1 MAYPAMTSPDSAET
15 RFEIMYQ
22 QYHNEV
28 LAYCL
33 RRVSRSDAEDVAA
46 EVFAVAWRRIDQVP
60 LGERAL
66 AWLFGV
72 AQRVLANQWRST
84 RRYRRLLARI
94 GGLGSPQP
102 EVPETQVLRNHDE
115 QQLLDAL
122 ARLRWPDQEV
132 LRLATWE
139 TLPHRD
145 IAELLG
151 CSEVAVGQRIA
162 RAKKR
167 LAREL
172 KPIQQEGSAVPPA
185 EEEGGHE

>member
-1 MAYPAMTSPDSAET
+1 
-15 RFEIMYQ
+15 MYQ
-22 QYHNEV
+22 QHHRAV

-33 RRVSRSDAEDVAA
+33 RRMSRSDAEDVAA
-46 EVFAVAWRRIDQVP
+46 EVFSVAWRRFDQVP
-60 LGERAL
+60 TGERAL

-72 AQRVLANQWRST
+72 AHRVLANQWRSG
-84 RRYRRLLARI
+84 RRYRRLITRI

-102 EVPETQVLRNHDE
+102 EGPEGLVLRRQDD

-132 LRLATWE
+132 LRFAAWE
-139 TLPHRD
+139 MLPHRD

-172 KPIQQEGSAVPPA
+172 KPVHQQGSAVPSA
-185 EEEGGHE
+185 EEVGGHE

>member
-1 MAYPAMTSPDSAET
+1 
-15 RFEIMYQ
+15 
-22 QYHNEV
+22 
-28 LAYCL
+28 
-33 RRVSRSDAEDVAA
+33 
-46 EVFAVAWRRIDQVP
+46 
-60 LGERAL
+60 
-66 AWLFGV
+66 
-72 AQRVLANQWRST
+72 
-84 RRYRRLLARI
+84 LLARI

-102 EVPETQVLRNHDE
+102 EVPETLVLRRQDD

-139 TLPHRD
+139 GLPHRD
-145 IAELLG
+145 IAELLS

-172 KPIQQEGSAVPPA
+172 KPMAQQGSAVPPA